1 MSIIIAENAG
11 FCFGVDRAVKIIYDL
26 VKQNKKICTLGP
38 VVHNSQVINNMK
50 KSGVLTV
57 ASPEEVPK
65 GYTLVIR
72 AHGVSKNLLKRVQKL
87 NINYVDAT
95 CPFVNKIHKIVQ
107 NDKYDVIL
115 IFGNE
120 NHPEVDGIIGNCNSK
135 CYVIAN
141 SVELENFIESNEFNK
156 NSKILVVEQTT
167 FNINEWKKCLSIL
180 KNSCTNCKIFDTICN
195 TTQNRQVEAM
205 SLAKKSDLAVVIGS
219 KESSNTMKLKNIC
232 EKYCRTILVE
242 DAKEIS
248 ENILKKAKKIC
259 IIAGASTPAY
269 VILEVKR
276 VMEKMLDKNNEVDV
290 ESSFEEMLEESLK
303 NMDTSSRVKGIVV
316 NITPSEVYVD
326 IGRKHAGF
334 IPVSELSSDPNA
346 KCEDIVKIG
355 DELDLLILKT
365 NDQDGTM
372 MLSKKKVDNMKG
384 LEEIVNAEKDKTIL
398 SGTVSEVVKGGIIV
412 LCKGIKVFIPASLA
426 TLSRKEPLEELK
438 GKAVNFRIIEVN
450 KQKRRIV
457 GSIRSVLEEKR
468 EKERAE
474 FFEKVQI
481 GDKLKGKV
489 VSFTPYGAFVDL
501 GGVDGMIHT
510 SELAWTKVK
519 HPSNVLSIGQDVEVM
534 VVDID
539 KEKGKVA
546 LSYKYSQENPWD
558 ILKRDYSVGSIIDV
572 TIVGLTDFGAFAK
585 IIPGIDGL
593 IHVSQISKDRINH
606 PKDVLSIG
614 DIVKAK
620 ITDLD
625 FDNCR
630 VGLSIK
636 ALDESFENE

>member
-26 VKQNKKICTLGP
+26 VKQNKNVCTLGP

-50 KSGVLTV
+50 KSGILTV

-72 AHGVSKNLLKRVQKL
+72 AHGVSKNLIERVRKL

-120 NHPEVDGIIGNCNSK
+120 NHPEVDGIVGNCNGK

-141 SVELENFIESNEFNK
+141 SVELEDFIESNEFNK

-167 FNINEWKKCLSIL
+167 FNINEWEKCLSIL
-180 KNSCTNCKIFDTICN
+180 KNSCTNCKIFDTICS

-248 ENILKKAKKIC
+248 EDVLEKAKKIC

-546 LSYKYSQENPWD
+546 LSYKHSQENPWD

-593 IHVSQISKDRINH
+593 IHVSQISKYRINH

>member
-1 MSIIIAENAG
+1 M
-11 FCFGVDRAVKIIYDL
+11 
-26 VKQNKKICTLGP
+26 
-38 VVHNSQVINNMK
+38 
-50 KSGVLTV
+50 
-57 ASPEEVPK
+57 
-65 GYTLVIR
+65 
-72 AHGVSKNLLKRVQKL
+72 
-87 NINYVDAT
+87 
-95 CPFVNKIHKIVQ
+95 
-107 NDKYDVIL
+107 
-115 IFGNE
+115 GNE
-120 NHPEVDGIIGNCNSK
+120 NHPEVDGIVGNCNSK

-242 DAKEIS
+242 NAKEIS
-248 ENILKKAKKIC
+248 KDILKKAKKIC

-468 EKERAE
+468 KKERAE

-546 LSYKYSQENPWD
+546 LSYKHSQENPWD

-636 ALDESFENE
+636 ALDESFEN

>member
-26 VKQNKKICTLGP
+26 VKQNKKVCTLGP

-72 AHGVSKNLLKRVQKL
+72 AHGVSENLLKRVQKL

-120 NHPEVDGIIGNCNSK
+120 NHPEVDGIVGNCNSK

-141 SVELENFIESNEFNK
+141 SVELEDFIESNEFNK

-167 FNINEWKKCLSIL
+167 FNINEWEKCLSIL
-180 KNSCTNCKIFDTICN
+180 KNSCTNCKIFDTICS

-242 DAKEIS
+242 NAKEIS
-248 ENILKKAKKIC
+248 EDVLEKAKKIC

-636 ALDESFENE
+636 ALDENFENE

>member
-1 MSIIIAENAG
+1 
-11 FCFGVDRAVKIIYDL
+11 
-26 VKQNKKICTLGP
+26 
-38 VVHNSQVINNMK
+38 
-50 KSGVLTV
+50 
-57 ASPEEVPK
+57 
-65 GYTLVIR
+65 
-72 AHGVSKNLLKRVQKL
+72 
-87 NINYVDAT
+87 
-95 CPFVNKIHKIVQ
+95 
-107 NDKYDVIL
+107 
-115 IFGNE
+115 
-120 NHPEVDGIIGNCNSK
+120 
-135 CYVIAN
+135 
-141 SVELENFIESNEFNK
+141 
-156 NSKILVVEQTT
+156 
-167 FNINEWKKCLSIL
+167 
-180 KNSCTNCKIFDTICN
+180 
-195 TTQNRQVEAM
+195 
-205 SLAKKSDLAVVIGS
+205 
-219 KESSNTMKLKNIC
+219 
-232 EKYCRTILVE
+232 
-242 DAKEIS
+242 
-248 ENILKKAKKIC
+248 
-259 IIAGASTPAY
+259 
-269 VILEVKR
+269 
-276 VMEKMLDKNNEVDV
+276 
-290 ESSFEEMLEESLK
+290 
-303 NMDTSSRVKGIVV
+303 
-316 NITPSEVYVD
+316 
-326 IGRKHAGF
+326 
-334 IPVSELSSDPNA
+334 
-346 KCEDIVKIG
+346 
-355 DELDLLILKT
+355 
-365 NDQDGTM
+365 

-546 LSYKYSQENPWD
+546 LSYKHSQENPWD

-593 IHVSQISKDRINH
+593 IHVSQISKYRINH

>member
-1 MSIIIAENAG
+1 MNIIIAENAG

-26 VKQNKKICTLGP
+26 VKQNKKVCTLGP

-57 ASPEEVPK
+57 ALPEEVPK

-72 AHGVSKNLLKRVQKL
+72 AHGVSKNLTEKVQKL

-95 CPFVNKIHKIVQ
+95 CPFVSKIHKIVQ

-141 SVELENFIESNEFNK
+141 SVELEDFIESNEFNK

-167 FNINEWKKCLSIL
+167 FNINEWGKCLSIL

-195 TTQNRQVEAM
+195 TTQNRQIEAM
-205 SLAKKSDLAVVIGS
+205 SLAKKSDLAVIIGS

-232 EKYCRTILVE
+232 EKYCRTILIE

-248 ENILKKAKKIC
+248 EDILKKAKKIC

-276 VMEKMLDKNNEVDV
+276 VMEKMLDENNEIDV

-316 NITPSEVYVD
+316 NVTPSEVYVD

-398 SGTVSEVVKGGIIV
+398 AGIVSEVVKGGIIV

-438 GKAVNFRIIEVN
+438 GKTVNFRIIEVN

-489 VSFTPYGAFVDL
+489 VSFTPYGAFVDF
-501 GGVDGMIHT
+501 GGVDGMIHI

-519 HPSNVLSIGQDVEVM
+519 HPSNILSIGQDVEVM
-534 VVDID
+534 VVDVD

-546 LSYKYSQENPWD
+546 LSYKHSQENPWD

-593 IHVSQISKDRINH
+593 IHISQISKDRINH

-636 ALDESFENE
+636 EVEQDEEQ

>member
-26 VKQNKKICTLGP
+26 VKQNKKVCTLGP

-72 AHGVSKNLLKRVQKL
+72 AHGVSKNLIERVQKL

-120 NHPEVDGIIGNCNSK
+120 NHPEVDGIVGNCNSK

-141 SVELENFIESNEFNK
+141 SVELEDFIESNEFNK

-167 FNINEWKKCLSIL
+167 FNINEWEKCLSIL

-219 KESSNTMKLKNIC
+219 KESSNTMKLINIC

-242 DAKEIS
+242 NAKEIS
-248 ENILKKAKKIC
+248 KDILKKAKKTC
-259 IIAGASTPAY
+259 IVAGASTPAY

-326 IGRKHAGF
+326 IERKHAGF

-412 LCKGIKVFIPASLA
+412 FCKGIKVFIPASLA

-546 LSYKYSQENPWD
+546 LSYKHSQENPWD

-593 IHVSQISKDRINH
+593 IHVSQISKYRINH

>member
-11 FCFGVDRAVKIIYDL
+11 FCFGVDRAVKIICDL
-26 VKQNKKICTLGP
+26 VKQNKKVCTLGP
-38 VVHNSQVINNMK
+38 VVHNSQVINNVK

-72 AHGVSKNLLKRVQKL
+72 AHGVSKNLIEKVQKL

-120 NHPEVDGIIGNCNSK
+120 NHPEVNGIVGNCNSK

-141 SVELENFIESNEFNK
+141 SVELEDFIGSNEFNK
-156 NSKILVVEQTT
+156 NLKILVVEQTT
-167 FNINEWKKCLSIL
+167 FNINEWEKCLSIL

-248 ENILKKAKKIC
+248 KDILKKAKKIC

-346 KCEDIVKIG
+346 RCEDIVKIG

-398 SGTVSEVVKGGIIV
+398 SGIVSEVVRGGIIV

-438 GKAVNFRIIEVN
+438 GNAVNFRIIEVN

-489 VSFTPYGAFVDL
+489 VSFIPYGAFVDL

-546 LSYKYSQENPWD
+546 LSYKYGQENPWD

-636 ALDESFENE
+636 ALDENFENE

>member
-1 MSIIIAENAG
+1 MNIIIAENAG

-26 VKQNKKICTLGP
+26 VKQNKKVCTLGP

-50 KSGVLTV
+50 KSGVLRV

-72 AHGVSKNLLKRVQKL
+72 AHGVSKNLIEKVQKL

-95 CPFVNKIHKIVQ
+95 CPFVSKIHKIVQ

-141 SVELENFIESNEFNK
+141 SVELEDFIESNEFNK

-167 FNINEWKKCLSIL
+167 FNINEWEKCLSIL

-195 TTQNRQVEAM
+195 TTQNRQIEAM
-205 SLAKKSDLAVVIGS
+205 SLAKKSDLAVIIGS

-232 EKYCRTILVE
+232 EKYCRTILIE

-248 ENILKKAKKIC
+248 EDILKKTKKIC

-276 VMEKMLDKNNEVDV
+276 VMEKMLDENNEIDV

-316 NITPSEVYVD
+316 NVTPSEVYVD
-326 IGRKHAGF
+326 IVRKHAGF

-398 SGTVSEVVKGGIIV
+398 AGTVSEVVKGGIIV

-426 TLSRKEPLEELK
+426 TLSRKETLEELK
-438 GKAVNFRIIEVN
+438 GKTVNFRIIEVN

-489 VSFTPYGAFVDL
+489 VSFTPYGAFVDF
-501 GGVDGMIHT
+501 GGVDGMIHI

-534 VVDID
+534 VVDVD

-546 LSYKYSQENPWD
+546 LSYKHSQENPWD

-593 IHVSQISKDRINH
+593 IHISQISKDRINH
-606 PKDVLSIG
+606 PKDELSIG

-636 ALDESFENE
+636 EVEQDEEQ

>member
-1 MSIIIAENAG
+1 MNIIIAENAG

-26 VKQNKKICTLGP
+26 VKQNKKVCTLGP

-57 ASPEEVPK
+57 ALPEEVPK

-72 AHGVSKNLLKRVQKL
+72 AHGVSKNLTEKVQKL

-95 CPFVNKIHKIVQ
+95 CPFVSKIHKIVQ

-141 SVELENFIESNEFNK
+141 SVELEDFIESNEFNK

-167 FNINEWKKCLSIL
+167 FNINEWGKCLSIL

-195 TTQNRQVEAM
+195 TTQNRQIEAM
-205 SLAKKSDLAVVIGS
+205 SLAKKSDLAVIIGS

-232 EKYCRTILVE
+232 EKYCRTILIE

-248 ENILKKAKKIC
+248 EDILKKAKKIC

-276 VMEKMLDKNNEVDV
+276 VMEKMLDENNEIDV

-316 NITPSEVYVD
+316 NVTPSEVYVD

-398 SGTVSEVVKGGIIV
+398 AGIVSEVVKGGIIV

-438 GKAVNFRIIEVN
+438 GKTVNFRIIEVN

-489 VSFTPYGAFVDL
+489 VSFTPYGAFVDF
-501 GGVDGMIHT
+501 GGVDGMIHI

-534 VVDID
+534 VVDVD

-546 LSYKYSQENPWD
+546 LSYKHSQENPWD

-593 IHVSQISKDRINH
+593 IHISQISKDRINH

-636 ALDESFENE
+636 EVEQ

>member
-1 MSIIIAENAG
+1 MNIIIAENAG

-26 VKQNKKICTLGP
+26 VKQNKKVCTLGP

-72 AHGVSKNLLKRVQKL
+72 AHGVSKNLIEKVQKL

-95 CPFVNKIHKIVQ
+95 CPFVSKIHKIVQ

-141 SVELENFIESNEFNK
+141 SVELEDFIESNEFNK

-167 FNINEWKKCLSIL
+167 FNINEWEKCLSIL

-195 TTQNRQVEAM
+195 TTQNRQIEAM
-205 SLAKKSDLAVVIGS
+205 SLAKKSDLAVIIGS

-232 EKYCRTILVE
+232 EKYCRTILIE
-242 DAKEIS
+242 DVKEIS
-248 ENILKKAKKIC
+248 EDILKKAKKIC

-276 VMEKMLDKNNEVDV
+276 VMEKMLDENNEIDV

-316 NITPSEVYVD
+316 NVTPSEVYVD

-398 SGTVSEVVKGGIIV
+398 AGTVSEVVKGGIIV

-438 GKAVNFRIIEVN
+438 GKTVNFRIIEVN

-489 VSFTPYGAFVDL
+489 VSFTPYGAFVDF
-501 GGVDGMIHT
+501 GGVDGMIHI

-534 VVDID
+534 VVDVD

-546 LSYKYSQENPWD
+546 LSYKHSQENPWD

-593 IHVSQISKDRINH
+593 IHISQISKDRINH
-606 PKDVLSIG
+606 PKDELSIG

-636 ALDESFENE
+636 EVEQDEEQ

>member
-1 MSIIIAENAG
+1 MNIIIAENAG

-26 VKQNKKICTLGP
+26 VKQNKKVCTLGP

-57 ASPEEVPK
+57 ALPEEVPK

-72 AHGVSKNLLKRVQKL
+72 AHGVSKNLTEKVQKL

-95 CPFVNKIHKIVQ
+95 CPFVSKIHKIVQ

-141 SVELENFIESNEFNK
+141 SVELEDFIESNEFNK

-167 FNINEWKKCLSIL
+167 FNINEWGKCLSIL

-195 TTQNRQVEAM
+195 TTQNRQIEAM
-205 SLAKKSDLAVVIGS
+205 SLAKKSDLAVIIGS

-232 EKYCRTILVE
+232 EKYCRTILIE

-248 ENILKKAKKIC
+248 EDILKKAKKIC

-276 VMEKMLDKNNEVDV
+276 VMEKMLDENNEIDV

-316 NITPSEVYVD
+316 NVTPSEVYVD

-365 NDQDGTM
+365 NEQDGTM

-398 SGTVSEVVKGGIIV
+398 AGIVSEVVKGGIIV

-438 GKAVNFRIIEVN
+438 GKTVNFRIIEVN

-489 VSFTPYGAFVDL
+489 VSFTPYGAFVDF
-501 GGVDGMIHT
+501 GGVDGMIHI

-519 HPSNVLSIGQDVEVM
+519 HPSNILSIGQDVEVM
-534 VVDID
+534 VVDVD

-546 LSYKYSQENPWD
+546 LSYKHSQENPWD

-593 IHVSQISKDRINH
+593 IHISQISKDRINH

-636 ALDESFENE
+636 EVEQDEEQ

>member
-26 VKQNKKICTLGP
+26 VKQNKKVCTLGP

-72 AHGVSKNLLKRVQKL
+72 AHGVSENLLKRVQKL

-120 NHPEVDGIIGNCNSK
+120 NHPEVDGIVGNCNSK

-141 SVELENFIESNEFNK
+141 SVELEDFIESNEFNK

-167 FNINEWKKCLSIL
+167 FNINEWEKCLSIL

-219 KESSNTMKLKNIC
+219 KESSNTMKLINIC

-242 DAKEIS
+242 NAKEIS
-248 ENILKKAKKIC
+248 KDILKKAKKIC

-546 LSYKYSQENPWD
+546 LSYKHSQENPWD

-593 IHVSQISKDRINH
+593 IHVSQISKYRINH